1 MRYILFASTLALFT
15 IAGLSALFSPLP
27 SAASGAETNSAR
39 PVPTP
44 GRKSVKTI
52 RELTFTDGEFDGNL
66 ISKTDEEWKKILTA
80 TEFYILRQE
89 GTEKPYTGALLK
101 NKKKGTYYCAG
112 CGLAVFKSDAKY
124 ESDTGWPSFFKPIYK
139 KNVTEKVDKSLSEER
154 TEVECA
160 RCEGHLGHVFDDGPQ
175 PTGLRYCLNSAA
187 LKFKPAR

>member
-1 MRYILFASTLALFT
+1 MLRQDTLAEFAT
-15 IAGLSALFSPLP
+15 TPAHERGAADGSQASRGRSA
-27 SAASGAETNSAR
+27 
-39 PVPTP
+39 
-44 GRKSVKTI
+44 
-52 RELTFTDGEFDGNL
+52 
-66 ISKTDEEWKKILTA
+66 A

-160 RCEGHLGHVFDDGPQ
+160 RCEGADAPDLTSRRRSPYFWKSPLLDEPRECQDHGADDSRQ
-175 PTGLRYCLNSAA
+175 TR
-187 LKFKPAR
+187 